1 MMDDIF
7 DNGTPKY
14 QSPTDIYDAV
24 QVMASGE
31 EIGIIS
37 EMFADVSWENQDYY
51 YTDNGGKLAERWD
64 KATDDG
70 DKMWLMDV
78 AAWQMDGGDAND
90 WMYQIL
96 CNDDLA
102 KRIKF
107 KKIFVDTVLSGM
119 AGKFEDVSNA
129 FADELCELDY
139 YDFQQNSAALKSA
152 MESAG
157 YRVIKNTYGD
167 LCNAIYDKLKGL
179 RLEDERQLIADSRAM
194 LTAYDDFMFGLKSNQ
209 YLYNQQETMYQR
221 RVAELQS
228 KYETTVKAL
237 LATAQAQGIV
247 LKLPDAPLLIEAAE
261 VSP

>member
-1 MMDDIF
+1 MIDGDIF

-14 QSPTDIYDAV
+14 QSPTDIYDAI
-24 QVMASGE
+24 QAMASGE
-31 EIGIIS
+31 EIGILS
-37 EMFADVSWENQDYY
+37 EMFSDVSWENQDYY
-51 YTDNGGKLAERWD
+51 YTDNGNKLVERWE
-64 KATDDG
+64 KTTDCG

-102 KRIKF
+102 KRIRF

-119 AGKFEDVSNA
+119 TSKFEEVSGA
-129 FADELCELDY
+129 FADELQELDY

-157 YRVIKNTYGD
+157 YRIIKNTYGD
-167 LCNAIYDKLKGL
+167 LCSAVYDKLKGL
-179 RLEDERQLIADSRAM
+179 RLEDERQLISESRAM

-209 YLYNQQETMYQR
+209 YLYSQQETMYQR
-221 RVAELQS
+221 RVAELQA
-228 KYETTVKAL
+228 KYETAVKTL
-237 LATAQAQGIV
+237 LATAQQQGVV
-247 LKLPDAPLLIEAAE
+247 LNLPGVKLLDG
-261 VSP
+261 SD